1 MLFLLQAAPTAAFS
15 GAAWLCATA
24 PGSTLCPVRRLHKK
38 WGTVKPGTLYVFLF
52 YTEGLPDD
60 CNLHF
65 LPYLNLWPRVGASG
79 KVGANMYFLNFS
91 DLIKCE

>member
-1 MLFLLQAAPTAAFS
+1 M
-15 GAAWLCATA
+15 
-24 PGSTLCPVRRLHKK
+24 
-38 WGTVKPGTLYVFLF
+38 KPGTLYVFLF
-52 YTEGLPDD
+52 YTESLPDD

>member
-1 MLFLLQAAPTAAFS
+1 MEPPGYVQQPQRAYCALFVDYTKS
-15 GAAWLCATA
+15 G
-24 PGSTLCPVRRLHKK
+24 
-38 WGTVKPGTLYVFLF
+38 GTVKPGTLYVFLF
-52 YTEGLPDD
+52 YTESLPDD

-79 KVGANMYFLNFS
+79 NVGANMYFLHFS